1 MTTTPVILVTKR
13 SGNAADRPAT
23 TTIQAGEAALCF
35 GASEPG
41 FYFKDSASA
50 IRKVGPTHYGATA
63 PNSTPV
69 GAAGNA
75 VGELWVDSSATSY
88 YLKIW
93 NGSSWLK
100 VGAGFADN
108 AASANVTIASGAIVA
123 NSAIVASGA
132 LGAVLASGSLGA
144 ILASGSRG
152 AILASGSLGAIL
164 ASGSRGAIL
173 ASGSLGA
180 ILASGSRGAI
190 LASGSLGAILA
201 SGVVTATG
209 ISCADIYSGTLTGT
223 ATSGALR
230 YKYDNTGSPSG
241 LYVAFAGG
249 WALV

>member
-132 LGAVLASGSLGA
+132 LGA
-144 ILASGSRG
+144 
-152 AILASGSLGAIL
+152 
-164 ASGSRGAIL
+164 
-173 ASGSLGA
+173 
-180 ILASGSRGAI
+180 I

-209 ISCADIYSGTLTGT
+209 ISCADIYSGALTGT

>member
-1 MTTTPVILVTKR
+1 MTTTPVILLTKR
-13 SGNAADRPAT
+13 SGNSADRPSTA
-23 TTIQAGEAALCF
+23 TIQAGEAALCF
-35 GASEPG
+35 GATEPG
-41 FYFKDSASA
+41 LYFKDSASA

-63 PNSTPV
+63 PNSAPV
-69 GAAGNA
+69 GAAGNS

-108 AASANVTIASGAIVA
+108 AVTANVTIASGAIVA

-144 ILASGSRG
+144 LLASGAIAASGSRG
-152 AILASGSLGAIL
+152 AILASGSLGAV
-164 ASGSRGAIL
+164 
-173 ASGSLGA
+173 
-180 ILASGSRGAI
+180 
-190 LASGSLGAILA
+190 LA
-201 SGVVTATG
+201 SGVITATG
-209 ISCADIYSGTLTGT
+209 IPCADIYSGALTGT
-223 ATSGALR
+223 AASGTLR
-230 YKYDNTGSPSG
+230 YKYDDTGSPSG

>member
-13 SGNAADRPAT
+13 SGNSADRPAT
-23 TTIQAGEAALCF
+23 STVQAGEAALCF
-35 GASEPG
+35 GAAEPG
-41 FYFKDSASA
+41 LYFKDSASA
-50 IRKVGPTHYGATA
+50 IRKVGPTHYGVTA
-63 PNSTPV
+63 PNSAPV

-75 VGELWVDSSATSY
+75 IGELWVDSSATSY

-100 VGAGFADN
+100 VGAGFADS
-108 AASANVTIASGAIVA
+108 AASAIVTIASGAIVA

-144 ILASGSRG
+144 ILASGSLG

-164 ASGSRGAIL
+164 ASGS
-173 ASGSLGA
+173 LGA
-180 ILASGSRGAI
+180 V
-190 LASGSLGAILA
+190 LA
-201 SGVVTATG
+201 SGVITATG
-209 ISCADIYSGTLTGT
+209 ISCADIYSGSLTGT

-230 YKYDNTGSPSG
+230 YKYDDTGSPSG

>member
-1 MTTTPVILVTKR
+1 MTTTPVILLTKR
-13 SGNAADRPAT
+13 SGNSADRPAAS
-23 TTIQAGEAALCF
+23 TIQAGEAALCF
-35 GASEPG
+35 GATEPG
-41 FYFKDSASA
+41 LYFKDSASA

-63 PNSTPV
+63 PNSVPV
-69 GAAGNA
+69 GAAGNS

-123 NSAIVASGA
+123 NSAIVASGSLGAVLASGA

-144 ILASGSRG
+144 L
-152 AILASGSLGAIL
+152 LASGSLGAIL
-164 ASGSRGAIL
+164 ASGAIAASGSRGAVL

-180 ILASGSRGAI
+180 V
-190 LASGSLGAILA
+190 LA
-201 SGVVTATG
+201 SGVITATG
-209 ISCADIYSGTLTGT
+209 VPCADIYSGALTGT
-223 ATSGALR
+223 AASGTLR
-230 YKYDNTGSPSG
+230 YKYDDTGSPSG